1 VHTSLRT
8 SALLSRS
15 AAALRLL
22 ALAAVLSCGGD
33 SQPTELVLGTGEAG
47 FEPAADG
54 DTLTLYAGT
63 QGGHHVWLSMRMRGF
78 EPESVRMIL
87 DVIPEL
93 PAPPART
100 EIPLHFTAR
109 SGEIDDGLP
118 FEFTGWPARVLAP
131 ECAVDAPVLLR
142 VQLLDARGHDLTR
155 ELRVVA
161 GPPRLPFSSECA
173 L

>member
-1 VHTSLRT
+1 
-8 SALLSRS
+8 
-15 AAALRLL
+15 
-22 ALAAVLSCGGD
+22 VLSCGDD
-33 SQPTELVLGTGEAG
+33 SHPAELVLGTGEAG

-78 EPESVRMIL
+78 DPESVRMIL
-87 DVIPEL
+87 DVIPEP
-93 PAPPART
+93 PAPSART
-100 EIPLHFTAR
+100 EIPLQFTAR
-109 SGEIDDGLP
+109 SGELDDGLP
-118 FEFTGWPARVLAP
+118 FEFVGWPARVLAP

-142 VQLLDARGHDLTR
+142 VQLLDEREHDLTR

-161 GPPRLPFSSECA
+161 GAPRLPFSSECE